1 MVKNKN
7 NMNLKS
13 NSLEQLM
20 IVVTSGV
27 GLHLSK
33 IKEIL
38 MVSINF
44 YDCKPLRTTYE
55 NKYSIIIIG
64 LPPRKIRK

>member
-1 MVKNKN
+1 M
-7 NMNLKS
+7 
-13 NSLEQLM
+13 QLM
-20 IVVTSGV
+20 IVVTLGV

-44 YDCKPLRTTYE
+44 YDWKPLHTTYE
-55 NKYSIIIIG
+55 MKISIVY
-64 LPPRKIRK
+64 

>member
-7 NMNLKS
+7 NMNITS
-13 NSLEQLM
+13 DSLEQLM

-27 GLHLSK
+27 GLHLCK
-33 IKEIL
+33 VKEIL

-44 YDCKPLRTTYE
+44 YDWKPLRTTYE
-55 NKYSIIIIG
+55 IKQV
-64 LPPRKIRK
+64 